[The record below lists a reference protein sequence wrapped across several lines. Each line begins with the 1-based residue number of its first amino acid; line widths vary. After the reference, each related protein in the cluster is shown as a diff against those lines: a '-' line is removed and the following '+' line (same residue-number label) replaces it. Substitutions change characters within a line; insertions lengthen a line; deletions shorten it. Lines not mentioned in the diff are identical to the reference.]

1 MKCPECDI
9 PLKGD
14 ELVCPNCLA
23 RLPARPSDEGPESLP
38 AYTVSPDQPK
48 PGIDVFL
55 RRVPWRR
62 LLLIG
67 SLIAALFVAYMMWE
81 TFFHVRPEDYLD
93 RGDDLYDQGHF
104 ESALAA
110 YQRASEADPDM
121 AAAYERAGWC
131 YYQLQFDDAAVAQF
145 RQAIAQEPDFAEAHL
160 GLGQSLYYQRRY
172 EEAEEALRRAI
183 ELAPGQAAGHAY
195 LGSVYFLQ
203 QRYSDAIPPLQ
214 EAVALDPTDGDSLE
228 FLGRAYYELGQTES
242 ALGPLSRAQKLKP
255 RDTEVLEDLTL
266 TFMKRE
272 DYARAAETAW
282 QLLAAEPY
290 NPRYHLY
297 LGQSLYY
304 QGNLSEAE
312 GQFHEA
318 LLWMQATGVEATA
331 YHYLGLAAYQ
341 AGRYQDAIQALKSAV
356 LLDSDNPESYAHL
369 GWSYVYL
376 ERCADARPAFET
388 ALALNPDLAL
398 AQEGLEACP

>member
-1 MKCPECDI
+1 MSKEAFSMKCPECDI

-203 QRYSDAIPPLQ
+203 QRYSDARPP
-214 EAVALDPTDGDSLE
+214 
-228 FLGRAYYELGQTES
+228 
-242 ALGPLSRAQKLKP
+242 KP
-255 RDTEVLEDLTL
+255 PGNC
-266 TFMKRE
+266 
-272 DYARAAETAW
+272 W
-282 QLLAAEPY
+282 P
-290 NPRYHLY
+290 
-297 LGQSLYY
+297 QSLIIRAITFIWAKVYTIR
-304 QGNLSEAE
+304 
-312 GQFHEA
+312 
-318 LLWMQATGVEATA
+318 ATCRKRRVNST
-331 YHYLGLAAYQ
+331 
-341 AGRYQDAIQALKSAV
+341 R
-356 LLDSDNPESYAHL
+356 
-369 GWSYVYL
+369 
-376 ERCADARPAFET
+376 RCCGCRPRA
-388 ALALNPDLAL
+388 
-398 AQEGLEACP
+398 